1 MHEKSDMELLQEY
14 RSDGSEAAFA
24 TIVRRHINLVHSAA
38 LRMAQDRDLAD
49 DVTQAVFVVL
59 SRKARSLSP
68 KTMLAGW
75 LYRTARFAA
84 ADALKSKYRRQR
96 REQEAAMIETGPDST
111 WDEVAPLL
119 DEAMGGLGE
128 KDRNAILLRYF
139 QNKSLKEVGVEL
151 GVSDDTAQKRIAR
164 GLEKLRRLLT
174 GRNVAVTTGGL
185 TAILSAHAAQAAPS
199 QFVDAICA
207 IATSGGSLSTSTAA
221 IVKGTLHMFTL
232 IQLKNAAFIALALLL
247 TGGAASLVAQR
258 TETKSAVPAAGTP
271 IEALAVLAESVK
283 SHDANAFAAVVH
295 GETPSGMALVSST
308 LALVNAQAG
317 FKQALGEKFT
327 AERASTL
334 MAGVN
339 FTAFQFG
346 QNNLSSAQVTIDGDR
361 ATVSI
366 PSRSNPSRSRSHLML
381 KKNGSWKLDADAKSE
396 HATGKNIAIFN
407 EVARS
412 VERTSE
418 EVRAGKYQTIE
429 AAIEALKSQAI
440 AAATSR
446 D

>member
-1 MHEKSDMELLQEY
+1 MREKSDMDLLQEY
-14 RSDGSEAAFA
+14 RSDGSEEAFA

-38 LRMAQDRDLAD
+38 LRIAQDRDLAD

-119 DEAMGGLGE
+119 DQAMGGLGE

-139 QNKSLKEVGVEL
+139 QNKSLKDVGLEL

-174 GRNVAVTTGGL
+174 RRNVAITTGGL
-185 TAILSAHAAQAAPS
+185 TAILSAHAAQAAPGR
-199 QFVDAICA
+199 FVDAICA
-207 IATSGGSLSTSTAA
+207 IATSGSSLSNSTAA

-232 IQLKNAAFIALALLL
+232 IQLKSAALIALALLI
-247 TGGAASLVAQR
+247 TGGAATLVAQR
-258 TETKSAVPAAGTP
+258 TETKSAVPAASTP

-283 SHDANAFAAVVH
+283 SHDANAFAAVVY
-295 GETPSGMALVSST
+295 GETPSGMALGRARSPSST
-308 LALVNAQAG
+308 PRRGSSRPWPRNSQRNA
-317 FKQALGEKFT
+317 
-327 AERASTL
+327 
-334 MAGVN
+334 
-339 FTAFQFG
+339 
-346 QNNLSSAQVTIDGDR
+346 
-361 ATVSI
+361 
-366 PSRSNPSRSRSHLML
+366 
-381 KKNGSWKLDADAKSE
+381 
-396 HATGKNIAIFN
+396 
-407 EVARS
+407 
-412 VERTSE
+412 RTP
-418 EVRAGKYQTIE
+418 
-429 AAIEALKSQAI
+429 
-440 AAATSR
+440 
-446 D
+446 